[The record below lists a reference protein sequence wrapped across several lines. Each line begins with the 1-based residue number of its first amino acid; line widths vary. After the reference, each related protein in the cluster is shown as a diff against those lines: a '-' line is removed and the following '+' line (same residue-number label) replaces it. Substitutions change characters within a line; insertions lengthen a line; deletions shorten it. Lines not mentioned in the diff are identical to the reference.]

1 MQAIEDYGDRSE
13 FYRVSRGTAVTIP
26 KERIASPNALVKCKT
41 CDAIVP
47 PGSTYYFQ
55 SVLLDGY
62 ETSYLDIGC
71 QNCKD
76 AFDCIIYPTLEA
88 IELRQKSRK

>member
-1 MQAIEDYGDRSE
+1 MQAIEDYADRSE

-26 KERIASPNALVKCKT
+26 KEKIATLNSRVKCKT

-47 PGSTYYFQ
+47 PGSAYYYQ

-71 QNCKD
+71 QSCKD
-76 AFDCIIYPTLEA
+76 SAESIIYPSIEA
-88 IELRQKSRK
+88 IELRQHSRK